1 MGNDHEKSFVHVLEK
16 GSQGQK
22 HVFLTTAFVKIRV
35 RSFFTMGHGLPSV
48 SSVCVLYVF
57 FILSSTED
65 INKFNNL
72 L

>member
-1 MGNDHEKSFVHVLEK
+1 MGNDHEKSVAHDLEK

-22 HVFLTTAFVKIRV
+22 TCVLNHRLDEIWVL
-35 RSFFTMGHGLPSV
+35 FFKTMGHGLPSV

-65 INKFNNL
+65 IS
-72 L
+72 